1 MMADVPRWKRR
12 IWMDASGEEAVP
24 QGLAGDDSDAR
35 PPSLREDLLDP
46 FLTQQAK
53 RDLERLRFPGLET
66 QKRLDGLVD
75 GNPVVL
81 DLVLPFQ
88 CVVDLV
94 RGRVRHQFRGRVV
107 QLIEVHVVR
116 AESLQ
121 GSIQGER
128 EVARVEVHPNASAVK
143 VSADLRRQEHLFP
156 AAFEGLS
163 EDFLTVAQP
172 YTSAVS
178 KKLTPRSTAL
188 RTASMDSV
196 SFVGPYEFPCAFP
209 PIAHAPKPIS
219 DTSRPVRP
227 SGRRCTGAR
236 MGRPVRTFSPVV
248 SRSRRMGL
256 AATSPP

>member
-75 GNPVVL
+75 GNPVVV

-88 CVVDLV
+88 CVEDLV

-107 QLIEVHVVR
+107 QLIEVYVIR
-116 AESLQ
+116 SESLR
-121 GSIQGER
+121 GSLHRGDA
-128 EVARVEVHPNASAVK
+128 VALHEVHP
-143 VSADLRRQEHLFP
+143 
-156 AAFEGLS
+156 
-163 EDFLTVAQP
+163 
-172 YTSAVS
+172 
-178 KKLTPRSTAL
+178 TA
-188 RTASMDSV
+188 T
-196 SFVGPYEFPCAFP
+196 
-209 PIAHAPKPIS
+209 
-219 DTSRPVRP
+219 
-227 SGRRCTGAR
+227 
-236 MGRPVRTFSPVV
+236 
-248 SRSRRMGL
+248 
-256 AATSPP
+256 